1 MARVIPITKY
11 DPPPHPKPFL
21 EVRVQKLD
29 CQPGLVAVCAGYE
42 QAKWRASRLASHM
55 IEWLPD
61 WVLRESEREA
71 LRSDNAVELI
81 AKAAKTVYTSKKYA
95 KRGEPGELLLHIIL
109 RQVFKT
115 TPAVAK
121 LFFKD
126 STNDT
131 VKGFD
136 AVHVVATE
144 QNLELWLGEVKFY
157 EDIASA
163 IRDVVKELHDH
174 SDADYLRKE
183 FAAITNKID
192 PAWPH
197 ADRLKKLLDQNTS
210 LDEVFDA
217 ICIPV
222 LLTYDS
228 ATLAG
233 HKKVTADFSAAFNAE
248 VAQHH
253 ATFSAKEL
261 PANLRI
267 NLLLLP
273 MCCKADLLSEFD
285 RRLRS
290 VQDIA

>member
-1 MARVIPITKY
+1 MARVIPIAKN

-29 CQPGLVAVCAGYE
+29 VQPGLVAVCAGYE
-42 QAKWRASRLASHM
+42 QESWRASRLAAHM

-61 WVLRESEREA
+61 FVLRDSEREA
-71 LRSDNAVELI
+71 LRAENAVELI
-81 AKAAKTVYTSKKYA
+81 AKAAYTVYTSDKY
-95 KRGEPGELLLHIIL
+95 KRRGEPGELLLHIIL

-115 TPAVAK
+115 IPAVAK

-136 AVHVVATE
+136 AVHVVATDE
-144 QNLELWLGEVKFY
+144 RLELWLGEVKFY
-157 EDIASA
+157 DDIASA
-163 IRDVVKELHDH
+163 IRDVVKEITDH
-174 SDADYLRKE
+174 SDADYLRRE

-192 PAWPH
+192 SNWPH
-197 ADRLKKLLDQNTS
+197 ADRLKNLLDPNTS
-210 LDEVFDA
+210 LDEVFDC

-228 ATLAG
+228 ETMAA
-233 HKKVTADFSAAFNAE
+233 HKKVTAEFKVAFETE
-248 VAQHH
+248 VSRHH
-253 ATFSAKEL
+253 TTISAKSL
-261 PANLRI
+261 PPKLRI

-273 MCCKADLLSEFD
+273 MNCKADLLREFD
-285 RRLRS
+285 RRLKN